1 MKKELFDKLYSN
13 HTPVAIPENI
23 IDKIK
28 PRKISQGF
36 ENIQNIPLDK
46 AAEDIERSLTS
57 LNTVTQGMNIWKIP

>member
-46 AAEDIERSLTS
+46 AAEDIE
-57 LNTVTQGMNIWKIP
+57 QFFNILKYCYSG